1 MELSHGPADAVGG
14 ESIRQSGRGIERP
27 GFYRAG
33 DPHIAFAVIDHSN
46 GTSQPNVIRSTVNRH
61 YAVDVALHASR
72 AELARPVVRRK
83 GDRGG
88 RNSACSGGSFGTES
102 LSLTAWG
109 IHSRLMWCTSQP
121 MWESFPREPLLNL
134 RVHLGL

>member
-1 MELSHGPADAVGG
+1 
-14 ESIRQSGRGIERP
+14 
-27 GFYRAG
+27 
-33 DPHIAFAVIDHSN
+33 
-46 GTSQPNVIRSTVNRH
+46 VIRSTVNRH

-72 AELARPVVRRK
+72 AEPARPVVRRK
-83 GDRGG
+83 GVRGG

-102 LSLTAWG
+102 RSLTAWG
-109 IHSRLMWCTSQP
+109 IHSRLMWCASQP